1 MEFGTLFFIATAL
14 VGLYM
19 AWNIGANDVANSMA
33 SAVGARAITLGQ
45 AVVIAGLLDFIGA
58 VFVGSHVTHTV
69 TRGIVDPGAVGSSQ
83 MVVLGAFSILLAASG
98 WVFLATWKGF
108 PVSTTH
114 SIVGALIGFGLVAGN
129 ASAIRWGKLG
139 EVVASWVTSP
149 ILSGFLAFF
158 LFKSI
163 EKLFLRGK
171 RENLRRLS
179 PYLVGGTFLIIFLS
193 LFLKT
198 PLGKNL
204 GLTSWERVFLS
215 LLGASLAGVGGWFWV
230 SRYLRWGEGRT
241 VEDVFRNLQIMT
253 SCYVAFAQG
262 ANDVANA
269 VGPIATVRSLIIN
282 GGIGEE
288 VKIPFWLLAFGGGG
302 IALGILTW
310 GYRVI
315 KTVGSQITDLTNTR
329 GFAIDFSTATIVLL
343 CSKLGLP
350 VSTTHACVG
359 AVVGVGLGRGLEA
372 IDLRVVKRIVISWVV
387 TVPLAAILAM
397 GFYGL
402 LTRIML

>member
-33 SAVGARAITLGQ
+33 SAVGARAITIRQ
-45 AVVIAGLLDFIGA
+45 AVVIAGILNLAGA
-58 VFVGSHVTHTV
+58 ALVGSHVTHTV
-69 TRGIVDPGAVGSSQ
+69 TRGIVSPEAIASSR
-83 MVVLGAFSILLAASG
+83 MVILGAFSTLLAASG

-114 SIVGALIGFGLVAGN
+114 SIIGALIGFGLIAGN

-139 EVVASWVTSP
+139 EVVASWITSP
-149 ILSGFLAFF
+149 VLSGVLAYL
-158 LFKSI
+158 LFKAI
-163 EKLFLRGK
+163 EKLFLRSG

-179 PYLVGGTFLIIFLS
+179 PYFVGATFLIVGLS

-198 PLGKNL
+198 SLGDSL
-204 GLTSWERVFLS
+204 GIGTSGKIILS
-215 LLGASLAGVGGWFWV
+215 LLLAVLAGGGGWVWV
-230 SRYLRWGEGRT
+230 SLYLRREEGRG

-253 SCYVAFAQG
+253 SCYVAFAHG

-269 VGPIATVRSLIIN
+269 AGPMATVHSVIAN
-282 GGIGEE
+282 GGIAEKVE
-288 VKIPFWLLAFGGGG
+288 VPFWLLAFGGGG

-315 KTVGSQITDLTNTR
+315 KTVGSKITNLTNTR
-329 GFAIDFSTATIVLL
+329 GFAIDFSTATVVLL
-343 CSKLGLP
+343 SSKLGLP

-359 AVVGVGLGRGLEA
+359 AVVGVGLARGLEA
-372 IDLRVVKRIVISWVV
+372 VDFRVVKRIIVSWMV
-387 TVPLAAILAM
+387 TIPVAALLAM

-402 LTRIML
+402 LARFML

>member
-1 MEFGTLFFIATAL
+1 MDFGIPFFIATAL

-33 SAVGARAITLGQ
+33 SAVGAKAITMGQ
-45 AVVIAGLLDFIGA
+45 AVAIAGVLDFVGA
-58 VFVGSHVTHTV
+58 AFVGSHVTHTV
-69 TRGIVDPGAVGSSQ
+69 TRGIVSPEAIANSR
-83 MVVLGAFSILLAASG
+83 MVVLGAFSTLLAASG
-98 WVFLATWKGF
+98 WVFLATWKGY

-114 SIVGALIGFGLVAGN
+114 SIIGALIGFGLVAGS

-149 ILSGFLAFF
+149 LLSGLFAFF
-158 LFKSI
+158 LFKAI
-163 EKLFLRGK
+163 DRLFLRGDG
-171 RENLRRLS
+171 RNLRRLS

-198 PLGKNL
+198 SLGDSL
-204 GLTSWERVFLS
+204 GINPWERVLLS
-215 LLGASLAGVGGWFWV
+215 LFLACLVGLGGYFWV
-230 SRYLRWGEGRT
+230 NHYLQGEEGRT
-241 VEDVFRNLQIMT
+241 AEDVFRHLQIMT

-269 VGPIATVRSLIIN
+269 VGPLATVHSAIIN
-282 GGIGEE
+282 GDIAEK
-288 VKIPFWLLAFGGGG
+288 VRIPFWLLAFGGGG

-315 KTVGSQITDLTNTR
+315 RTVGSRITNLTNTR
-329 GFAIDFSTATIVLL
+329 GFAIDFSTATVVLVS
-343 CSKLGLP
+343 SKLGLP

-372 IDLRVVKRIVISWVV
+372 IDLRVVKRIIISWVV

-402 LTRIML
+402 LARVML